1 MGGTP
6 GRQNPRVEARLACPH
21 LKLAGEERARQGRSP
36 ARCGAGADPRGLEAT
51 RKGSDPHLQSQR
63 EISMRAGHMCG
74 WCQPTVLGVGQS
86 IQGQEGHGGPSG
98 AVALPLER
106 LECGDSEVVWD

>member
-1 MGGTP
+1 
-6 GRQNPRVEARLACPH
+6 
-21 LKLAGEERARQGRSP
+21 
-36 ARCGAGADPRGLEAT
+36 
-51 RKGSDPHLQSQR
+51 
-63 EISMRAGHMCG
+63 MRAGHMCG

>member
-1 MGGTP
+1 MGGAS
-6 GRQNPRVEARLACPH
+6 GRQNPRVEARSACPH
-21 LKLAGEERARQGRSP
+21 LKLAGEGT
-36 ARCGAGADPRGLEAT
+36 AGADPRGLEAT
-51 RKGSDPHLQSQR
+51 RKGSDPHLQRQR
-63 EISMRAGHMCG
+63 EISMRGGHMCA

-98 AVALPLER
+98 AAALPLER